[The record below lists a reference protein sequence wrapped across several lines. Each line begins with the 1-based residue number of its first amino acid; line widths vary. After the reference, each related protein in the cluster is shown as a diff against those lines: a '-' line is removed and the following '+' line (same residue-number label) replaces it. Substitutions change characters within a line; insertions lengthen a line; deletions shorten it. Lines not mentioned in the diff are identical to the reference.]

1 MKKILG
7 FVMMTAVMLSSCGND
22 HDDLYDPA
30 MAAKLKANQYA
41 EAFHAIYGDVAPNHT
56 WGFGSSLGSR
66 VGLMD
71 VNANMWGNYVEVPS
85 PLTENQ
91 KNLVTKWFES
101 NKNPQSVAVQWCDY
115 FAQQVSSTDNGV
127 YMNEVKDGDGTHLNN
142 FNKGD
147 QGLNENVWAGELT
160 NPTDQNTK
168 VFYSDKILYVKGG
181 NTQSYS
187 YYNSYDSYRC
197 DKFVIIP
204 GAIIDPSLDGMFFLG
219 FDYESPK
226 SNIEFDGYYNDWIIK
241 LTPCEY
247 VKAYRIIAEDLG
259 TIGDF
264 DFNDVVFD
272 AYIDGNDAVVTLQ
285 AAGGT
290 LPLTVA
296 GKEVHELFGV
306 ETNVMVNTGVGATK
320 TPVMFRVSNCNNI
333 DNIQIVVNDP
343 ETSTYT
349 LSVATGEAPQKICVD
364 PSYEI
369 TSERQRISV
378 KYPKFLEYVKDPSVK
393 WY

>member
-22 HDDLYDPA
+22 HEDLYDPA

-41 EAFHAIYGDVAPNHT
+41 EAFHAMYGDIAPNHT
-56 WGFGSSLGSR
+56 WGFGFSLGSR
-66 VGLMD
+66 AGWMD
-71 VNANMWGNYVEVPS
+71 VNANMWGDYVEVPA

-91 KNLVTKWFES
+91 KNLVTRWFES
-101 NKNPQSVAVQWCDY
+101 NKNPISTPVQWCDY
-115 FAQQVSSTDNGV
+115 FAQQVSSSEYAKGMD
-127 YMNEVKDGDGTHLNN
+127 YICDGDGTHLNN
-142 FNKGD
+142 FNAGD
-147 QGLNENVWAGELT
+147 QGTTNVWAGELT
-160 NPTDQNTK
+160 DPTNPNSK
-168 VFYSDKILYVKGG
+168 VKYDDKILYVKGG
-181 NTQSYS
+181 NTLSYTCKIS
-187 YYNSYDSYRC
+187 NGDLVCR
-197 DKFVIIP
+197 DFVIVP
-204 GAIIDPSLDGMFFLG
+204 GSIIDASLDGMFFLG
-219 FDYESPK
+219 FDYSTPHNPAVEA
-226 SNIEFDGYYNDWIIK
+226 DGYYNDWIIK

-247 VKAYRIIAEDLG
+247 VKTYRIIAEDLG

-306 ETNVMVNTGVGATK
+306 ETNVMVNTGVGAAK
-320 TPVMFRVSNCNNI
+320 APVMFRVPNCNNI

-378 KYPKFLEYVKDPSVK
+378 KYPKFLDYVKDPSVK